1 MKTLS
6 AVGSVNISDDLYNYI
21 KDNFKTLQDIYY
33 IVNTNSD
40 DSNVKLFVTMLKI
53 ILYKQITFNKDGSI
67 YPKRISNYSLNIS
80 KDNICLFGSKL
91 GLLNIKLINESLKND
106 SNINKSISRQY
117 VRENKII
124 KTDIKQPI
132 KQTDLSKITYNSRE
146 WFDAFYSD
154 ANWSPNDIK
163 LGID

>member
-1 MKTLS
+1 MKTIS
-6 AVGSVNISDDLYNYI
+6 AVGSVTISDDLYNYI

-33 IVNTNSD
+33 IVNTDSD
-40 DSNVKLFVTMLKI
+40 NKSIKTFVNVLKR
-53 ILYKQITFNKDGSI
+53 ILYKQVTFNKDGSI
-67 YPKRISNYSLNIS
+67 YPKRMSNYSLNIS
-80 KDNICLFGSKL
+80 KDNICLFGNKL

-106 SNINKSISRQY
+106 LNINKSISKQY
-117 VRENKII
+117 LKEKKIV
-124 KTDIKQPI
+124 KPVIKQPI